1 MGNPESLIKE
11 DFSRFHEFICYP
23 AITPRKKYLDTQSGT
38 AVLGVFIT
46 WFDYI
51 SQLDSK
57 LPLGTYQR
65 VEIGANLHGLTPL
78 QHSLLPPHLCQL
90 CGS

>member
-57 LPLGTYQR
+57 LPLGIYQR
-65 VEIGANLHGLTPL
+65 VEIGPNLHGLTPL